1 MFVREVSKD
10 VCTRGLEGTQDL
22 EKEELKQLEKEIGET
37 QELIKEGQRQSKEV
51 DEEIVKK
58 KDELANL
65 DKEIKYMKSSLFWS
79 KFI

>member
-1 MFVREVSKD
+1 MINEINLFYSKD
-10 VCTRGLEGTQDL
+10 NQLKMTSPQ
-22 EKEELKQLEKEIGET
+22 EELKQLEKEIGET

-51 DEEIVKK
+51 DEDIVKK

>member
-1 MFVREVSKD
+1 MRGLVVYNLFYSKD
-10 VCTRGLEGTQDL
+10 NQLKMTSPQ
-22 EKEELKQLEKEIGET
+22 EELKQLEKEIGET

-65 DKEIKYMKSSLFWS
+65 DKEIKYIKSSLF
-79 KFI
+79 